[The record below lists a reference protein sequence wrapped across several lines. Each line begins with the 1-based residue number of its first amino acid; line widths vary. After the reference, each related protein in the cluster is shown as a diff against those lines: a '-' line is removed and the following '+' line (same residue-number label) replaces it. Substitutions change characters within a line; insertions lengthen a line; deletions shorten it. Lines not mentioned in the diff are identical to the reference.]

1 MPLPARYTRSVLQT
15 EEGLQREAGPQGC
28 YSAHAVDKANELAA
42 MEKSIFEHRDLLR
55 QITSYLLRP
64 RRDPHAAHCQHC
76 VTESRKHRDSSP
88 PGSDPGG
95 EEEEGERRRRRR
107 QSYTPQLMKGKP
119 AKCFAKRL
127 KNMTELCEE
136 WFYEAA
142 VELLA
147 HTERCFRGDL
157 CYLYTRRLDRALRR
171 KQNVVN
177 FLFEEEL
184 GEEEEEVAA
193 LGRIFCSLNHATG
206 TDQRSRLIHTPS
218 VALCPEPD
226 LPEVYPLCPDNSAPQ
241 SDALAGDERLESSLS
256 DLTVETQDQESS
268 EEKEIRTELSIRSGS
283 SSRL

>member
-1 MPLPARYTRSVLQT
+1 
-15 EEGLQREAGPQGC
+15 
-28 YSAHAVDKANELAA
+28 
-42 MEKSIFEHRDLLR
+42 
-55 QITSYLLRP
+55 
-64 RRDPHAAHCQHC
+64 
-76 VTESRKHRDSSP
+76 
-88 PGSDPGG
+88 
-95 EEEEGERRRRRR
+95 
-107 QSYTPQLMKGKP
+107 
-119 AKCFAKRL
+119 
-127 KNMTELCEE
+127 MTELCEE

-268 EEKEIRTELSIRSGS
+268 EENKDSFSSDRSGGEEEEEEEGQEEGDQTPVFLLETEE
-283 SSRL
+283 RGEGENER